1 MAFFNGGI
9 LYKALVAPINCF
21 ITIELSK
28 VCVIYVLEIIN
39 FGPCHNARSRF
50 SQLEREKL
58 AAAGKDAV
66 RQEREVGDDDT
77 VATNSIDPFSSS
89 SCESLP
95 NSLSDMCPP
104 HLSLD
109 QQPSVAMATATPDA
123 AEDQAL
129 DASLRWASLQAA
141 LEAFKARHPTLPLF
155 ETPDWAQGK
164 SFCNFMFST
173 SKLLRYKCFR
183 VSKKV

>member
-1 MAFFNGGI
+1 M
-9 LYKALVAPINCF
+9 YKALVAPINGF
-21 ITIELSK
+21 ITSKLSK
-28 VCVIYVLEIIN
+28 ACVIYMLEIIYC
-39 FGPCHNARSRF
+39 GPCHNAHSRS

-58 AAAGKDAV
+58 AAVGKDAV
-66 RQEREVGDDDT
+66 KEGKEVGDDDT

-95 NSLSDMCPP
+95 NSLSDTHPP
-104 HLSLD
+104 HLPFD
-109 QQPSVAMATATPDA
+109 QQPSVAMVTAAPDA

-155 ETPDWAQGK
+155 ETSDWTQGN
-164 SFCNFMFST
+164 SFCNFTLDASRF
-173 SKLLRYKCFR
+173 LRKDCFR
-183 VSKKV
+183 IE